1 MAKNSMLAIEMESID
16 SATFTGNYQAINVD
30 GLTEPCSIIRIVN
43 DSDRDI
49 TVSYD
54 GILDNDYIRTGSN
67 LDLNFQTNAQP
78 NNKVAKMAQGTVIY
92 VAGLAGGTGLIYLA
106 GYYQPA

>member
-16 SATFTGNYQAINVD
+16 SATFTGNYQAINVG
-30 GLTEPCSIIRIVN
+30 GLTEPCSIIRIIN

-49 TVSYD
+49 VVSYD
-54 GILDNDYIRTGSN
+54 GVLDNDFVGN
-67 LDLNFQTNAQP
+67 GDHMDLNFQTNSQP
-78 NNKVAKMAQGTVIY
+78 NNKVAKMAQGTVVY

-106 GYYQPA
+106 GYYQPV